1 MRQASFIFNSKA
13 KRVISIL
20 LVILL
25 LVSGIWFLNR
35 VFLRDSSRYKY
46 KPFLEE
52 DTDYDVLFF
61 GTSHVINGI
70 FPMQLWKD
78 YGITSYNFG
87 GHGNSI
93 AASYWAMK
101 NAIAVH
107 KPRIAVLDVYFAGAN
122 SAKMDISQAHL
133 SFDAIPLNLNK
144 IRAAADIFSE
154 DSQSRNE
161 LIFPLSVYHNRWTE
175 LNSDMVKSGFG
186 KSDAGCEKGA
196 ESRIAVAVPDEMR
209 RIDEAEMLTEETVA
223 LQYIRKFIDY
233 CRAEDIEPVL
243 INIPYPAN
251 EDSQKAANAAM
262 ALAEEEGVPA
272 INFQYLELV
281 DFDTDCYD
289 PNSHLNPSGAR
300 KVTAYLGSFLKKEY
314 SLTDH
319 RDDTRYSTIW
329 DQDYEDYHNFL
340 KEKIL
345 SNNDLKVELMLL
357 NNENFIGEL
366 YVRGMYKLDP
376 VEEKLLKQVEDTVTV
391 KRVSM
396 LRSNDGGLIDM
407 KLCIR
412 DAESGELLAER
423 MYKMEQT
430 LTVVSADR

>member
-1 MRQASFIFNSKA
+1 MRQASFIFNSKV
-13 KRVISIL
+13 KRFIGIFLVLVL
-20 LVILL
+20 LI
-25 LVSGIWFLNR
+25 SGIWFLNR

-52 DTDYDVLFF
+52 ATDYDVFFF

-70 FPMQLWKD
+70 FPMQLWRD

-101 NAIAVH
+101 NAISIH

-122 SAKMDISQAHL
+122 SSAMDISQAHL
-133 SFDAIPLNLNK
+133 SFDAFPLNLNK

-186 KSDAGCEKGA
+186 RSDASREKGA
-196 ESRIAVAVPDEMR
+196 ESRIAVAEPNEMR
-209 RIDEAEMLTEETVA
+209 RVAEADMLTEETVA
-223 LQYIRKFIDY
+223 LQYIRKFIEY
-233 CRAEDIEPVL
+233 CRAEDIEPML
-243 INIPYPAN
+243 INIPYPAS
-251 EDSQKAANAAM
+251 EDAQKAANAAM

-272 INFQYLELV
+272 INFQYLDLV

-300 KVTAYLGSFLKKEY
+300 KVTEYLGDFMKREY
-314 SLTDH
+314 SLPDH
-319 RDDTRYSTIW
+319 REDAAYSMLW
-329 DQDYEDYHNFL
+329 SQDYEDYQAFL
-340 KEKIL
+340 KEKIQ
-345 SNNDLKVELMLL
+345 SNKDLKVELMLL

-366 YVRGMYKLDP
+366 YVRGTYELDT
-376 VEEKLLKQVEDTVTV
+376 VEEKLLQQVEDTVAV
-391 KRVSM
+391 KRVPM

-407 KLCIR
+407 KLYIR

-430 LTVVSADR
+430 LTAA